1 MASKSIDMAGNS
13 HRSTLRVTSLPEE
26 IRETARKLDY
36 NDTGELGSVE
46 IRQAFGDLHNTK
58 KKNKNLK
65 YMIIFFVLITILLTG
80 AVFGASITAARLA
93 KDTEVD
99 RNNGFAYLKGT
110 HNVMKT
116 SEALEWNQEDIG
128 QLSNEKLTNIE
139 DLVFSNG
146 DISFKVKGH
155 ARDIPGETVQI
166 LVEGGTILYDKDGII
181 DATGDAKLL
190 LERRYGSDLF
200 VAGSEGNRRLQA
212 GSNPPPSFGTNSMG
226 KSRGKQPTRPSF

>member
-1 MASKSIDMAGNS
+1 MAGNS

-110 HNVMKT
+110 HDVMKT
-116 SEALEWNQEDIG
+116 AEATYDGSGNVG
-128 QLSNEKLTNIE
+128 QLSNDELTSLEYLI
-139 DLVFSNG
+139 FSEG
-146 DISFKVKGH
+146 DIAFKIKGH
-155 ARDIPGETVQI
+155 ARDIAGETVQV
-166 LVEGGTILYDKDGII
+166 LVEGGTIIYDFDGII

-190 LERRYGSDLF
+190 LERRYGNELF
-200 VAGSEGNRRLQA
+200 VKGTDGTRRLGAQGLNA
-212 GSNPPPSFGTNSMG
+212 KFNFNSSF
-226 KSRGKQPTRPSF
+226 

>member
-99 RNNGFAYLKGT
+99 HTNGFSYLKGT
-110 HNVMKT
+110 HDVMKT
-116 SEALEWNQEDIG
+116 GEAKVPMDSNCG
-128 QLSNEKLTNIE
+128 QLSNDELTRLT
-139 DLVFSNG
+139 DLVFSEG

-166 LVEGGTILYDKDGII
+166 LVEGGTILYDQDGII

-190 LERRYGSDLF
+190 LERRYGQDIFVKGSD
-200 VAGSEGNRRLQA
+200 GNRRLQA
-212 GSNPPPSFGTNSMG
+212 GSNPPPTFNTNSMG
-226 KSRGKQPTRPSF
+226 KSRGRAESRSF